1 MTDWISLTANE
12 SYFIQAYLAER
23 VGDDYLSVGVEIE
36 QTQVKNHMN
45 SMKEVQYL
53 QVLPETLKDTVSLT
67 VTVTNTTTG
76 SFQLG
81 FTNKERGFMLS
92 GSIPVR
98 ASASQVRDAVWSYY
112 TWYVGSQVDVNLT
125 MYDSEGIVTTS
136 SKNATVYQYYLMAAK
151 LLPAVS
157 STAVSVSKSTT
168 ATIKV
173 GLPSVT

>member
-12 SYFIQAYLAER
+12 SYFIQAYLAEQT
-23 VGDDYLSVGVEIE
+23 GDDYLSVGVEIE
-36 QTQVKNHMN
+36 QTQVKNHIN
-45 SMKEVQYL
+45 SMKEVQNL
-53 QVLPETLKDTVSLT
+53 LVLPETLKDTVSLT

-125 MYDSEGIVTTS
+125 MGLDPANPSNKTRLL
-136 SKNATVYQYYLMAAK
+136 TVY
-151 LLPAVS
+151 S
-157 STAVSVSKSTT
+157 SSGRQRNFWS
-168 ATIKV
+168 
-173 GLPSVT
+173 PQNN